1 MKVELLKKVAV
12 LKDEYSYFEIVVK
25 KHKKIIPISTVAED
39 EFMLG
44 TDYLIP
50 DSIKCNNSLTYG
62 WLGLTVTWSK
72 NGINIVNF
80 RDKEGSNM
88 IAYNHRISTFN
99 DKINVGLILAVH
111 YVSCVKEK
119 K

>member
-1 MKVELLKKVAV
+1 MKVELS
-12 LKDEYSYFEIVVK
+12 KDEYGHFEIIVK
-25 KHKKIIPISTVAED
+25 KHKKIIPISIVAKD
-39 EFMLG
+39 EFILD
-44 TDYLIP
+44 TDYLTL

-72 NGINIVNF
+72 NGIKIVNF

-88 IAYNHRISTFN
+88 MAYSHRIGTFD
-99 DKINVGLILAVH
+99 DKINFGLLFHIH